1 MSLFLQLFVL
11 SWCHSHLL
19 GWQENSVLGEPSL
32 SLRDT
37 WNKMSVGK
45 QHGWMSTLNIDQ
57 VIPVPSVAIKEH
69 KDPCPLK
76 AVCCICRKVL
86 LKGEVLKYYP
96 KLWRM
101 SSAVTYTHM
110 CVCAQIKLTLLF
122 TSELWDQE
130 KHFIWVVQKLTGC
143 MLVVG
148 QLDSVCLI
156 PSICT
161 LLLTWFLLNSLL
173 RIWCLSSDTLRCF
186 SFTHPST
193 HAFVSCIIL
202 LSYWVR

>member
-1 MSLFLQLFVL
+1 
-11 SWCHSHLL
+11 
-19 GWQENSVLGEPSL
+19 
-32 SLRDT
+32 
-37 WNKMSVGK
+37 MSVGK

-122 TSELWDQE
+122 TSEL
-130 KHFIWVVQKLTGC
+130 
-143 MLVVG
+143 
-148 QLDSVCLI
+148 
-156 PSICT
+156 
-161 LLLTWFLLNSLL
+161 
-173 RIWCLSSDTLRCF
+173 
-186 SFTHPST
+186 
-193 HAFVSCIIL
+193 
-202 LSYWVR
+202 